1 MYLVGKNLGIDD
13 DLNMCADGLEPAIE
27 YSDMILRQVISKN
40 FDSQESSKMCKDMAK
55 HLLDGVN
62 ILNPFIDQTAY
73 HLWSDRLLNP
83 HKPHEKTGMQPFSH
97 FLFNTQILVLESLM
111 HVQVMGQLIRML
123 ANNLMKLNIYLAA
136 DWSDFI
142 VDNFNSP
149 KADTGLGRLQA
160 FLAIPV
166 FTVISA
172 SAFAFQELEKN
183 KVVPLLFVILL
194 IALVLMI

>member
-1 MYLVGKNLGIDD
+1 
-13 DLNMCADGLEPAIE
+13 
-27 YSDMILRQVISKN
+27 
-40 FDSQESSKMCKDMAK
+40 
-55 HLLDGVN
+55 
-62 ILNPFIDQTAY
+62 
-73 HLWSDRLLNP
+73 
-83 HKPHEKTGMQPFSH
+83 MQPFSQ

-111 HVQVMGQLIRML
+111 HVRVLGSLIRML

-172 SAFAFQELEKN
+172 SVLAFQELK
-183 KVVPLLFVILL
+183 KDKAVPLLFVILL
-194 IALVLMI
+194 IALIMVI

>member
-1 MYLVGKNLGIDD
+1 MYLVGKNLGIDE

-27 YSDMILRQVISKN
+27 YSDMISRQVISKN
-40 FDSQESSKMCKDMAK
+40 FGSHKSSKTCKDMAK

-83 HKPHEKTGMQPFSH
+83 QNPHEKNGMQPCSH
-97 FLFNTQILVLESLM
+97 FLFKTQILVLESLM
-111 HVQVMGQLIRML
+111 HVRVLGSLIRML

-142 VDNFNSP
+142 VDDFNSP

-172 SAFAFQELEKN
+172 SALAFQELKKN
-183 KVVPLLFVILL
+183 KAVPLMFVILL
-194 IALVLMI
+194 IALVLVI